1 MKTQDTY
8 HKKAMTQIAVRFHN
22 ESDAEIIAKIKSQP
36 NQADYIR
43 KLVRLDLEKKILHY
57 SVYTT
62 DSAWENEWFCGDYDD
77 LAEAIKTAK
86 ELNARYVKV
95 HEKCNRVI
103 VYENRD
109 DESGEDGEIVFDI
122 GQ

>member
-43 KLVRLDLEKKILHY
+43 KLVRLDLEKKVLHY
-57 SVYTT
+57 SVYST
-62 DSAWENEWFCGDYDD
+62 DSAWENEWFHGDYDD
-77 LAEAIKTAK
+77 LAEAIKAAK
-86 ELNARYVKV
+86 IAHEHDVKC
-95 HEKCNRVI
+95 HEKCNRYI

-109 DESGEDGEIVFDI
+109 DDNGEQGEIVFDI